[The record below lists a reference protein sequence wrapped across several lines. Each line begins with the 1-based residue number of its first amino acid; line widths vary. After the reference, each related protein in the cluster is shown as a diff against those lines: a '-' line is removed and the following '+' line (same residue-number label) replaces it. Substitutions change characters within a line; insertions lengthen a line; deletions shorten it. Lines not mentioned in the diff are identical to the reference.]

1 VSNLTE
7 LLPTLLAIAI
17 STALAVATT
26 IVAFGPRSIEE
37 ARAGWRALFPRTR
50 AEAEREIA
58 RIEVMRRDPENA
70 NMFFLVRFLVMVVQ
84 ESVGQML
91 AGLFAA
97 IAFTKNVPDR
107 IVQAPFALAGLW
119 LAVICL
125 IAYRRISTF
134 EGWRAALL
142 ARTGGVLHE
151 SAGGQ
156 AG

>member
-1 VSNLTE
+1 VTDLAE
-7 LLPTLLAIAI
+7 FFPTLIAIAA

-50 AEAEREIA
+50 TEAEREIA
-58 RIEVMRRDPENA
+58 RIDVMRRDPENA

-84 ESVGQML
+84 ESVGQLL

-97 IAFTKNVPDR
+97 IPYTSRVSDK
-107 IVQAPFALAGLW
+107 IVQTPFALAGLW

-134 EGWRAALL
+134 EKWRAALI
-142 ARTGGVLHE
+142 ARTSGVLHE
-151 SAGGQ
+151 PAGGQ
-156 AG
+156 TG